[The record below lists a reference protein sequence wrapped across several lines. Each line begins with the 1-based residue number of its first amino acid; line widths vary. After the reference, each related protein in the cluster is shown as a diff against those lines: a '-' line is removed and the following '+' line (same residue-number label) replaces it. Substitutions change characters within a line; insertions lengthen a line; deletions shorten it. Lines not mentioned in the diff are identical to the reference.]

1 MSETTGASDFKLN
14 DKRVIHGWAMF
25 DWANS
30 SYALVIAVAIFPI
43 YFNQQVDENFLF
55 LGMKMTNTALFAYAL
70 AFAYLL
76 ISLSLPLLTGIA
88 DYGGRKMFFMKIF
101 TTIGSMACLSLF
113 FFEGHSMLWLGLLGF
128 ILAVIGFAGGQVFYN
143 SYLPVIVTE
152 DKFDS
157 VSARGF
163 AYGYVGSVILLIVNI
178 IMLQKPDWFGLGD
191 GTTAAKASFVMVGL
205 WWLGFAQ
212 ISFNLLPK
220 DQRIKSTDNL
230 VKKGYQEIAKVA
242 KAVRSQPMIL
252 RFLTSFFFYSAGA
265 QTVIYLAST
274 FATDELKFESSEL
287 IVIILLLQLVAI
299 IGAFLFSR
307 LSKWKGNK
315 ISLIT
320 ILVIWTS
327 ICFIAFFVYKKSEF
341 YFVAAAVGLVMGGVQ
356 SLSRSTYSKLI
367 PPKTKDTAS
376 YFSFFDVLEKMA
388 IVMGTFSFGFIEQL
402 TGGMRNSVLALAIYF
417 VIGLVILLTIKI
429 KSTPSV
435 ALQDH

>member
-1 MSETTGASDFKLN
+1 MSNPSQTTDFQLN
-14 DKRVIHGWAMF
+14 DKRIIHGWAMF

-30 SYALVIAVAIFPI
+30 SYALVIAVAIFPL
-43 YFNQQVDENFLF
+43 YFNSQIDPDFLF

-76 ISLSLPLLTGIA
+76 ISAALPLLTGMA

-101 TTIGSMACLSLF
+101 TSLGALSCMSLF
-113 FFEGHSMLWLGLLGF
+113 FFEGHDMLWLGLLGF

-163 AYGYVGSVILLIVNI
+163 AYGYIGSVILLIFNI
-178 IMLQKPDWFGLGD
+178 VMMQKPEWFGLGD
-191 GTTAAKASFVMVGL
+191 TTFAAKVSFAMVGL
-205 WWLGFAQ
+205 WWIGFAQ
-212 ISFNLLPK
+212 ISFRLLPK
-220 DQRIKSTDNL
+220 DKPTKTSENL

-242 KAVRSQPMIL
+242 QAVRSQPMIL
-252 RFLTSFFFYSAGA
+252 RFLSAFFFYSAGA
-265 QTVIYLAST
+265 QTVIYMAST

-299 IGAFLFSR
+299 IGAWLFSR

-315 ISLIT
+315 LALVT
-320 ILVIWTS
+320 ILILWTT
-327 ICFIAFFVYKKSEF
+327 ICFVAFFVYKKSEF
-341 YFVAAAVGLVMGGVQ
+341 YFVAAVVGFVMGGVQ

-376 YFSFFDVLEKMA
+376 YFSFFDVLEKVA
-388 IVMGTFSFGFIEQL
+388 IVVGTFSFGFIEQL
-402 TGGMRNSVLALAIYF
+402 TGGMRNSVLALAIFF
-417 VIGLVILLTIKI
+417 VIGLVILFTVKI
-429 KSTPSV
+429 RPQQEV
-435 ALQDH
+435 ALG